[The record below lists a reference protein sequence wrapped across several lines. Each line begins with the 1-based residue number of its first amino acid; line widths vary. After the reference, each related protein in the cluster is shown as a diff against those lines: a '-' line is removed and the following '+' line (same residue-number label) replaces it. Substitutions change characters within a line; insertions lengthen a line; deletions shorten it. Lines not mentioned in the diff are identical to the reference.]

1 MGHARR
7 GLTRRQILQ
16 ASAGALPLIAV
27 TRSAAAQARSQ
38 QLQSQIADSAGQVT
52 ELQQEKT
59 VLGQCITSI
68 NNFFTVVGE
77 NGTSAQQSTAQTT
90 METDCNAA
98 QKYLN

>member
-1 MGHARR
+1 MPRIR
-7 GLTRRQILQ
+7 SSPCKNVSQINDLTSKL
-16 ASAGALPLIAV
+16 
-27 TRSAAAQARSQ
+27 AAAQARSQ